1 MTAETNPLTG
11 GKVYPKLNAVRESP
25 SKSPAAAPL
34 PTYNSLINIGEES
47 SIWGT
52 LSPER
57 EK

>member
-1 MTAETNPLTG
+1 MSDDEIGEAAKMLEDT
-11 GKVYPKLNAVRESP
+11 VRESP

-57 EK
+57 EE